1 MLMVQANLIAHA
13 VLGAMEAHFTGN
25 NATASTLGALTAY
38 AVYKLTLLETLQSL
52 NRDVAN
58 ANQKLEKQDLQAI
71 QES

>member
-38 AVYKLTLLETLQSL
+38 AVYNLTLLETL
-52 NRDVAN
+52 
-58 ANQKLEKQDLQAI
+58 KIQAF
-71 QES
+71 SS